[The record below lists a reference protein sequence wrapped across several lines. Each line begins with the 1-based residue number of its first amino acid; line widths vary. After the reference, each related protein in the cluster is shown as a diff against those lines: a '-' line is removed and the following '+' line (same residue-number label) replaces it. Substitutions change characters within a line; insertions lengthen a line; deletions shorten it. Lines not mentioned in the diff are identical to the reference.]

1 MSGASAARISVFL
14 TPLLFVIGVIVIVVL
29 FFDRGSEPLSPTSP
43 HYDEAASVDLSA
55 GQAGVLEHES
65 GARIEVP
72 NGAVTESV
80 AVSIREVPLPP
91 SPLEVGRVFDFSLA
105 NGRFAEPVTI
115 RIPFELDYEI
125 GASEVVPL
133 RWEADRNAWLE
144 MSGEV
149 DASTQTVAVT
159 TPEVGMFSTVAR
171 RTLDST
177 RRDPPGAPATSS
189 SLLEHNMLWEDTTT
203 GAVPSTSVVVSDGV
217 VYFGGCAGNR
227 NNRVYAIDAAT
238 GGLLWRQY
246 WGSLV
251 GSCVSSRPVVSDGIV
266 YIVSPCEDCEVAWD
280 GDVHTTGDVS
290 ALDAGTGA
298 LLWRYERGAWDGR
311 SWPVVSDGRVYI
323 KSSGGRVTALDGVT
337 GTVLWQY
344 KVKGIL
350 GRILSGIWVREPI
363 VSGGVVYI
371 LESSGLYA
379 LDAITGRLLW
389 RHKSGGSSIVVSRG
403 VLYVG
408 AERDYTYA
416 LDAGTGDLLWRAE
429 TGLLPPPLTDSLRG
443 SSPVVSGGVVY
454 TGSVGGDVSAL
465 AASTGELLWRH
476 DAGRS
481 VMSSLVVSGG
491 IMYLKSWGDEAD
503 ANYMTALD
511 SYTGDL
517 LWKYVVG
524 RPQSSRPF
532 VVSGGLVYAD
542 SGGDSRGSSVFA
554 LDGVT
559 GVLHWRYDHARLLG
573 VSGESVYITSSWDG
587 IVALAAGS
595 PLLWRYEGVGF
606 GPSPPA
612 VFGGAAYVKIG
623 NVVHALDADTGEALW
638 RFKMDSHAVVPVSA
652 SGGVVYVGARDGWV
666 YALDA
671 GTGDLLWRYET
682 GALHESFLPTVSG
695 GVVYIGARDG
705 RVYALDEGT
714 GDLLWQYETGD
725 TVSSAPVVS
734 GEVVYIGS
742 WDEHVYALD
751 ASTGSLRWRY
761 DTRGKVSH
769 SPVVSGGRVFVA
781 SGDGLLHALDADT
794 GGPLWRNNKL
804 SGEIYWITDSG
815 SVVYATADDSVYA
828 FLPKGDLLW
837 KYNAGRIVP
846 VSPVVSGGVVYV
858 VTAGHVLGLDGDT
871 GTLLWERQTG
881 RVPVSP
887 VVSGGV
893 VYVATA
899 DGHVLGLDGDTGDL
913 HGRYDTGIAVPPSHM
928 VLASGS
934 VLYLV
939 SRNHVFAMDVSG
951 DE

>member
-14 TPLLFVIGVIVIVVL
+14 TPLLLVIGVIVIVVL
-29 FFDRGSEPLSPTSP
+29 FLDRRSEPLSPTSP
-43 HYDEAASVDLSA
+43 HYDEAASLDLSA
-55 GQAGVLEHES
+55 GQSGVLEHES

-91 SPLEVGRVFDFSLA
+91 SPLEVGRVFEFSLA

-125 GASEVVPL
+125 DASEVVPL
-133 RWEADRNAWLE
+133 RWEADRNAWSE
-144 MSGEV
+144 MSGEI

-429 TGLLPPPLTDSLRG
+429 TGLLPPPLTDNIRG

-454 TGSVGGDVSAL
+454 TGSVGYPTRLHGQVSAL
-465 AASTGELLWRH
+465 AASTGEVLWQYEVY
-476 DAGRS
+476 GGVEFS
-481 VMSSLVVSGG
+481 PIVS
-491 IMYLKSWGDEAD
+491 
-503 ANYMTALD
+503 
-511 SYTGDL
+511 
-517 LWKYVVG
+517 
-524 RPQSSRPF
+524 R
-532 VVSGGLVYAD
+532 
-542 SGGDSRGSSVFA
+542 
-554 LDGVT
+554 
-559 GVLHWRYDHARLLG
+559 
-573 VSGESVYITSSWDG
+573 
-587 IVALAAGS
+587 
-595 PLLWRYEGVGF
+595 
-606 GPSPPA
+606 
-612 VFGGAAYVKIG
+612 
-623 NVVHALDADTGEALW
+623 
-638 RFKMDSHAVVPVSA
+638 
-652 SGGVVYVGARDGWV
+652 GVVYAASWDSTPLRGGHV
-666 YALDA
+666 YALDPV
-671 GTGDLLWRYET
+671 T
-682 GALHESFLPTVSG
+682 GAL
-695 GVVYIGARDG
+695 
-705 RVYALDEGT
+705 
-714 GDLLWQYETGD
+714 LWQHD
-725 TVSSAPVVS
+725 TYAGQRWSAPVVS
-734 GEVVYIGS
+734 GDIVYVGTGS
-742 WDEHVYALD
+742 QQLPPLGLSSLYALD
-751 ASTGSLRWRY
+751 AETGALRWEPKL
-761 DTRGKVSH
+761 D
-769 SPVVSGGRVFVA
+769 PGRVA
-781 SGDGLLHALDADT
+781 GIA
-794 GGPLWRNNKL
+794 
-804 SGEIYWITDSG
+804 TDSPFG
-815 SVVYATADDSVYA
+815 DVVFFV
-828 FLPKGDLLW
+828 PKEKW
-837 KYNAGRIVP
+837 TNHIV
-846 VSPVVSGGVVYV
+846 
-858 VTAGHVLGLDGDT
+858 A
-871 GTLLWERQTG
+871 
-881 RVPVSP
+881 
-887 VVSGGV
+887 
-893 VYVATA
+893 
-899 DGHVLGLDGDTGDL
+899 
-913 HGRYDTGIAVPPSHM
+913 IAVERMPE
-928 VLASGS
+928 VL
-934 VLYLV
+934 
-939 SRNHVFAMDVSG
+939 
-951 DE
+951 E

>member
-14 TPLLFVIGVIVIVVL
+14 TPLLLVIGVIVIVVL
-29 FFDRGSEPLSPTSP
+29 FLDRRSEPLSPSSP
-43 HYDEAASVDLSA
+43 HYDEAASLDLSA
-55 GQAGVLEHES
+55 GQAGVLAHES
-65 GARIEVP
+65 GASIEVP

-105 NGRFAEPVTI
+105 NGRFTEPVTI
-115 RIPFELDYEI
+115 RIPFELDH
-125 GASEVVPL
+125 GVDASEVVPL
-133 RWEADRNAWLE
+133 RWEADRNAWSEL
-144 MSGEV
+144 SGEV

-171 RTLDST
+171 RTLDSA
-177 RRDPPGAPATSS
+177 RRESSGLRKRSPAFRGGSMLRRYGSGASTLATIY
-189 SLLEHNMLWEDTTT
+189 
-203 GAVPSTSVVVSDGV
+203 DGV
-217 VYFGGCAGNR
+217 MYFGGCASDDGDIG
-227 NNRVYAIDAAT
+227 VYARDADT
-238 GGLLWRQY
+238 SRLLWRQS
-246 WGSLV
+246 WGSQV
-251 GSCVSSRPVVSDGIV
+251 HDCATSTPVVSNGTV
-266 YIVSPCEDCEVAWD
+266 YIVSSCEDCEVAWD

-290 ALDAGTGA
+290 ALDASTGE
-298 LLWRYERGAWDGR
+298 LLWRYERGAWDES
-311 SWPVVSDGRVYI
+311 SWPVVSDGRVYLL
-323 KSSGGRVTALDGVT
+323 SSGDRVTALDGVT

-403 VLYVG
+403 VLYIG

-416 LDAGTGDLLWRAE
+416 LDAGTGDLLWRSE
-429 TGLLPPPLTDSLRG
+429 TGVLRRPLTDSLRG

-481 VMSSLVVSGG
+481 VMSSPVVSGG
-491 IMYLKSWGDEAD
+491 IVYLKSWGDEAD

-623 NVVHALDADTGEALW
+623 NVVHALDADTGEAFW

-705 RVYALDEGT
+705 WVYALDEGT

-794 GGPLWRNNKL
+794 GSPLWRNNKL

-871 GTLLWERQTG
+871 GTLLWQYQTG
-881 RVPVSP
+881 RVLVSP

-899 DGHVLGLDGDTGDL
+899 NGHVLGLDGDTGDL
-913 HGRYDTGIAVPPSHM
+913 HWRYDTGVAIPPSHM

-939 SRNHVFAMDVSG
+939 SRNHVFALDVSG